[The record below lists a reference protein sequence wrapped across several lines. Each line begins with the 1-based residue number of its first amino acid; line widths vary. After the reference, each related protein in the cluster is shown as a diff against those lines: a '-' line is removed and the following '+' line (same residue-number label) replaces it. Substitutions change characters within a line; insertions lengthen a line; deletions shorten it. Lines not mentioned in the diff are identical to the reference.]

1 MMLKMKNKD
10 KKCIGGDKIS
20 LFGIFHVHSNFS
32 HDGKSSLDE
41 IVETCIKKELDFC
54 VLTDHYEDFNK
65 VSFNEYL
72 REIGRINSRKD
83 FFLIPGIE
91 ISFGDIHIITFPLE
105 DYPNIKNERVTNY
118 LHEQSFFMVIAHP
131 SKNDFEKL
139 GKIIKYVDGFELW
152 NQKADGSYF
161 PALKFVRNVKRNNI
175 FLKKIKF
182 FGLDLH
188 DIKDPIN
195 NVIEVNITN
204 SNAEMG
210 SIIDSLKKGNFN
222 NINLKTNLSIK
233 GNDINFSWL
242 EDILISNYMRGLLIR
257 LLRNTMKIFYIPL
270 GKYKFKSVE
279 NAKNFVKRYL

>member
-1 MMLKMKNKD
+1 MKLK
-10 KKCIGGDKIS
+10 
-20 LFGIFHVHSNFS
+20 GIFHVHSNFS
-32 HDGKSSLDE
+32 HDGKNSLDE
-41 IVETCIKKELDFC
+41 IVKTCKKKGLDFC

-65 VSFNEYL
+65 ATFNEYL

-105 DYPNIKNERVTNY
+105 DYLNIENKIIIDY
-118 LHEQSFFMVIAHP
+118 LREQSLFTVVAHP

-139 GKIIKYVDGFELW
+139 GKIIKYVNGFELW
-152 NQKADGSYF
+152 SQRADGNYF
-161 PALKFVRNVKRNNI
+161 PTLKFVKKVKRNNI

-195 NVIEVNITN
+195 NVLEVNITN

-210 SIIDSLKKGNFN
+210 LIIDSLKKGNFN
-222 NINLKTNLSIK
+222 NINLKTNLSIR
-233 GNDINFSWL
+233 GNDTNFDLL
-242 EDILISNYMRGLLIR
+242 EDIPISNCMRGMLIR
-257 LLRNTMKIFYIPL
+257 LLRNTMRIFYIPL
-270 GKYKFKSVE
+270 GKYKFKSIE